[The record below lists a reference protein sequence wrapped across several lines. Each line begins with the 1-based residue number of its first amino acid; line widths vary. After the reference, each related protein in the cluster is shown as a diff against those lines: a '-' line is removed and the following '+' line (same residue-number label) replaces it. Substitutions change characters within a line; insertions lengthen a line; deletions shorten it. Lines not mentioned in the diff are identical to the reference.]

1 MEMFKNQCGHFGP
14 EILNQL
20 YLKNE
25 SMDLPDVLFFDSD
38 KKNFG

>member
-25 SMDLPDVLFFDSD
+25 SMNLLDVLFFDSD